1 MRKSKIHLGLVVDE
15 HGGIDGLVSIED
27 LVEEIVGEIEDEHDA
42 EDYEIKIRKINSET
56 YIVDSSVLLTEIEN
70 LLNLKFLDSEKNE
83 IDTIGGLVFYISGK
97 IPSVAE
103 KFTHNSGIVFEVL
116 EASERRIDKIKI
128 KYNNRDK
135 LY

>member
-1 MRKSKIHLGLVVDE
+1 M
-15 HGGIDGLVSIED
+15 
-27 LVEEIVGEIEDEHDA
+27 
-42 EDYEIKIRKINSET
+42 
-56 YIVDSSVLLTEIEN
+56 VLILFELPFFHVLKNKQLDCQIEN